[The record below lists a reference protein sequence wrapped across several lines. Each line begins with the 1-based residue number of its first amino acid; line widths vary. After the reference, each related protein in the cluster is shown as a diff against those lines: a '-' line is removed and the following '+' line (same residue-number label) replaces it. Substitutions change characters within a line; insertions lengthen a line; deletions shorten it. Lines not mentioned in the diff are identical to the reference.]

1 MQAKDVIRATLDS
14 SDRILKMYVG
24 DLTDEEIVLEPAP
37 GVNPVA
43 LQLGHLVS
51 AERMFVE
58 FCRPN
63 SCPALPEGFADK
75 HSLKTGDPKDRT
87 RYTTKAEY
95 LRLWDAQRAATKA
108 ALDALPDADL
118 DKPSPERFASF
129 APTFGAMLNLAGGH
143 ALSHLGQFVP
153 LRRKLGKPIA
163 F

>member
-1 MQAKDVIRATLDS
+1 MHAKDVIRATLDS
-14 SDRILKMYVG
+14 SDRVLKMYMN

-43 LQLGHLVS
+43 LQLGHLIS

-63 SCPALPEGFADK
+63 SSPPLPEGFADR
-75 HSLKTGDPKDRT
+75 HSVKQGDRNDRS

-108 ALDALPDADL
+108 ALDAIPDADL
-118 DKPSPERFASF
+118 DKPGPERFAGF
-129 APTFGAMLNLAGGH
+129 APTVGSILNLVGGH
-143 ALSHLGQFVP
+143 ALTHVGQFVP